1 MLLVETINVIKVFSF
16 FFFGV
21 FLSMFGVQFV
31 VVVAY

>member
-1 MLLVETINVIKVFSF
+1 MLLVETINVVLKNSF